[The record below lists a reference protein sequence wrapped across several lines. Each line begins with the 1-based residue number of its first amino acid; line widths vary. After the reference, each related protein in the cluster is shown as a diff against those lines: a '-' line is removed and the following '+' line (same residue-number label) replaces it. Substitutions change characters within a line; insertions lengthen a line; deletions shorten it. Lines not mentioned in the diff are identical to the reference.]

1 MKVLAVVNQ
10 KGGCGKTTLAIH
22 LASAWAKEGFR
33 VLLVDLDPQGHAS
46 LGLGVQ
52 AEDSKLG
59 TYDLLTKPDA
69 SFEAMRV
76 HIADNLDIVPSGII
90 LSAAEQEMARQPGR
104 ESRLRS
110 ALLRHGDE
118 YDWIVL
124 DTAPAVGLLTFNAL
138 VAADALLV
146 PVDSSTFTLHGLEK
160 ILETLEV
167 LEEETEK
174 HPPCFVVA
182 NQFARRTLFSR
193 ELYAKLAG
201 NDRIRLLDTKVRSS
215 VRVKMAAASGVPVM
229 NLAKAGPVRI
239 DFENMAEEL
248 WGYLAELRISRDQE
262 MSELLFGPRPNEE
275 GICFRLNAPDA
286 EEVYLTGT
294 FNYWNPGGIPLYP
307 AKGKPGVWEVTLPLA
322 PGNYEYRYIIDGRW
336 VTDPSHQ
343 QTDVNDMGVEN
354 SLLEVSA

>member
-1 MKVLAVVNQ
+1 MRVLAVVNQ

-22 LASAWAKEGFR
+22 LAAAWAKEGFR

-52 AEDSKLG
+52 AEDSHLG
-59 TYDLLTKPDA
+59 SYDLLSDPTADFD
-69 SFEAMRV
+69 SMRLRV
-76 HIADNLDIVPSGII
+76 RENLDLVPSGII
-90 LSAAEQEMARQPGR
+90 LSAAEQELARQPGR

-110 ALLRHGDE
+110 ALLRHGE
-118 YDWIVL
+118 SYDWIIV

-138 VAADALLV
+138 VAADSLLV

-174 HPPCFVVA
+174 RPACFVVA
-182 NQFARRTLFSR
+182 NQFNRRTLFSR
-193 ELYAKLAG
+193 ELYAELAT
-201 NDRIRLLDTKVRSS
+201 NDRIRLLETKVRSS

-229 NLAKAGPVRI
+229 SLAKAGPVRL
-239 DFENMAEEL
+239 DFENLAEEL
-248 WGYLAELRISRDQE
+248 WGHLTELSLARDQE
-262 MSELLFGPRPNEE
+262 LEEMLFGPQLCED
-275 GICFRLNAPDA
+275 GISFRLRMPDA
-286 EEVYLTGT
+286 REVYLTGT
-294 FNYWNPGGIPLYP
+294 FNHWNPGGIPLYP
-307 AKGKPGVWEVTLPLA
+307 VPNQPGVWEVTLPLT

-343 QTDVNDMGVEN
+343 QTFVNDMGVEN
-354 SLLEVSA
+354 SVLVVNG